1 MYYGTPPIV
10 TNGLVLNLDTQSPQS
25 IPLDPTVNIFNSS
38 ENIPTS
44 PWQSNNGTR
53 VTSSIAAPF
62 GLGSASLYSAT
73 AGFSNVYQER
83 TLYQGTY
90 NLSWYIK
97 YINQQ
102 YYSLILEGPS
112 NGRVTFDILNGTI
125 VAGTLDGSGRSPVIE
140 PAPNGYYRISLSLNI
155 TTSSISLAR
164 PLLWTGVYNGNS
176 FSGSQAYI
184 WGAQLS
190 RTSYATPYVSSSS
203 TVLGNRT
210 SWQDLSGN
218 NNIATLRSSSISGSI
233 PVFPA
238 ANNRV
243 LDFNGTSSYA
253 SISPISFN
261 PVGTSDFTI
270 SAWIKLNAKPIT
282 NPRIVSLGS
291 DANNYFN
298 LGTYGGNSP
307 ETYDTFWFEVK
318 KAGTFYGGF
327 FDASRKYET
336 NKWYNLVGT
345 SINSTNSMSFYINGI
360 SVTGVNVNGG
370 APNTFNTMFIGTNT
384 TSSVEV
390 VNGSI
395 SQVQMYNRALS
406 QTEVLQNY
414 NALKSRYGL
423 T

>member
-10 TNGLVLNLDTQSPQS
+10 TNGLVLNLDAQNPQS
-25 IPLDPTVNIFNSS
+25 IPLDPTINLFNSS
-38 ENIPTS
+38 ENIPVF
-44 PWQSNNGTR
+44 PWTSNNGTR

-125 VAGTLDGSGRSPVIE
+125 VAGTLAGSGTSPVIE

-176 FSGSQAYI
+176 FSGSQAYV

-218 NNIATLRSSSISGSI
+218 NNTATLLSSSISGSI

-243 LDFNGTSSYA
+243 LQFDGTSSYA
-253 SISPISFN
+253 LVSGSSTLQPSSSFTLECLFTPKNLNNGAWIVAYTGNLPGATVKYGFRINFGNVLVGYISPNPSAIAQISSNSLTIDTPIAGTLSYDGSFAKIYCNGLLINSASIS
-261 PVGTSDFTI
+261 
-270 SAWIKLNAKPIT
+270 
-282 NPRIVSLGS
+282 GS
-291 DANNYFN
+291 MDY
-298 LGTYGGNSP
+298 
-307 ETYDTFWFEVK
+307 
-318 KAGTFYGGF
+318 
-327 FDASRKYET
+327 
-336 NKWYNLVGT
+336 
-345 SINSTNSMSFYINGI
+345 
-360 SVTGVNVNGG
+360 SVYG
-370 APNTFNTMFIGTNT
+370 APFFLTMGRKNTPDGAYTSENI
-384 TSSVEV
+384 SSVRL
-390 VNGSI
+390 
-395 SQVQMYNRALS
+395 YNRALS
-406 QTEVLQNY
+406 QAEITQNY
-414 NALKSRYGL
+414 NALKSRFGL
-423 T
+423 Q

>member
-25 IPLDPTVNIFNSS
+25 IPLDPTINLFNSS
-38 ENIPTS
+38 ENIPVF
-44 PWQSNNGTR
+44 PWTSNNGTR

-125 VAGTLDGSGRSPVIE
+125 VAGTLAGSGTSPVIE

-155 TTSSISLAR
+155 TTSSIAFAR
-164 PLLWTGVYNGNS
+164 PLLWTGLYNGNS
-176 FSGSQAYI
+176 NSGSQAYI

-190 RTSYATPYVSSSS
+190 RTSYATPYISSSS
-203 TVLGNRT
+203 TVLGART
-210 SWQDLSGN
+210 SWQDISGN
-218 NNIATLRSSSISGSI
+218 NNTATLFSSSISGSI

-243 LDFNGTSSYA
+243 LQFDGTSSFA
-253 SISPISFN
+253 LVPGNSILQPSSSITIESVFQRNSGRTIMSYNNDNSGAAKTYSFEHVGPIQ
-261 PVGTSDFTI
+261 G
-270 SAWIKLNAKPIT
+270 
-282 NPRIVSLGS
+282 RIVTTSGSTILSGPTINSDTWYHTILTYDGSLVALYLNGTLVASSTTSGS
-291 DANNYFN
+291 LSYAV
-298 LGTYGGNSP
+298 GGNLNI
-307 ETYDTFWFEVK
+307 
-318 KAGTFYGGF
+318 G
-327 FDASRKYET
+327 RK
-336 NKWYNLVGT
+336 NLIDGEYLLGKV
-345 SINSTNSMSFYINGI
+345 
-360 SVTGVNVNGG
+360 
-370 APNTFNTMFIGTNT
+370 
-384 TSSVEV
+384 
-390 VNGSI
+390 
-395 SQVQMYNRALS
+395 QVARVYNRALS
-406 QTEVLQNY
+406 QAEITQNY
-414 NALKSRYGL
+414 NALKSRFGL
-423 T
+423 